1 MKKNLILIALMLLTC
16 IGTFAQ
22 SSLIATLSHDGQIK
36 AYYGIDA
43 FKEAHAAAATG
54 DVITLTGGTFN
65 ATKISKAITLRG
77 AGMLADLN
85 VNTYP
90 TIISGDIIFNVTD
103 QEHRLTIEGVK
114 FLNNVDIQGKLN
126 RPYFQKCIFNR
137 ISQGMYNGNYGNSN
151 LSFATFLNCYVNGWS
166 HATLTAFNN
175 NSTFINSCVWLPS
188 YDSYGIY
195 NSIVFT
201 NCIIRFSSNVEYLR
215 NSTVTNSIFV
225 STSTSNVGVIN
236 SNNVL
241 YGCLATGSNI
251 QNDFFKYQVAGNNK
265 VVTDITKVFQ
275 EFTGNNYRDDIS
287 FALTEEAAKTYLGTD
302 STQVGM
308 FGGPLPFDPSI
319 STLKITK
326 CNVASKSTVD
336 GKLSVDIEVSG
347 VE

>member
-43 FKEAHAAAATG
+43 FKEAHAAAVTG

-65 ATKISKAITLRG
+65 ATTITKAITLRG

-90 TIISGDIIFNVTD
+90 TIISGDITFNVSD

-114 FLNNVDIQGKLN
+114 FLNNVIIECNLN
-126 RPYFQKCIFNR
+126 RPYFQKCIFTS
-137 ISQGMYNGNYGNSN
+137 IQQSNSSN
-151 LSFATFLNCYVNGWS
+151 HKLSFATFLNCYINGWYQRYS
-166 HATLTAFNN
+166 TSSFNN
-175 NSTFINSCVWLPS
+175 NSTFINSLVWLPS
-188 YDSYGIY
+188 YNSDY

-201 NCIIRFSSNVEYLR
+201 NCIIRFSGTVDYLR

-225 STSTSNVGVIN
+225 STSTNSVGTIN

-251 QNDFFKYQVAGNNK
+251 SNIFKNQTVGNNTI
-265 VVTDITKVFQ
+265 VADITKVFK

>member
-1 MKKNLILIALMLLTC
+1 MLMTC

-43 FKEAHAAAATG
+43 FKEAHAAAVTG

-65 ATKISKAITLRG
+65 ATTISKAITLRG

-90 TIISGDIIFNVTD
+90 TIISGDITFNVTD

-114 FLNNVDIQGKLN
+114 FLNDVYIAGKLY
-126 RPYFQKCIFNR
+126 RPYFQKCIFSK
-137 ISQGMYNGNYGNSN
+137 IVQSGSN
-151 LSFATFLNCYVNGWS
+151 IGRLSFATFLNCYINGWNHGYS
-166 HATLTAFNN
+166 SSFND
-175 NSTFINSCVWLPS
+175 NSTFINSLVLLPS
-188 YDSYGIY
+188 Y
-195 NSIVFT
+195 NSNGTSNSLIFT
-201 NCIIRFSSNVEYLR
+201 NCVIRFNSTVQYLR

-225 STSTSNVGVIN
+225 STSTSDVGTIN

-251 QNDFFKYQVAGNNK
+251 SNIFKNLTVGSNTIVA
-265 VVTDITKVFQ
+265 DITKVFK
-275 EFTGNNYRDDIS
+275 EFNGNNYRDDIS
-287 FALTEEAAKTYLGTD
+287 FALTEEAATTYLGTD
-302 STQVGM
+302 NTQVGM

-319 STLKITK
+319 STLRITK

>member
-1 MKKNLILIALMLLTC
+1 MKKNLVLIALMLLTC

-43 FKEAHAAAATG
+43 FKEAHAAAVTG

-65 ATKISKAITLRG
+65 ATTISKAITLRG

-90 TIISGDIIFNVTD
+90 TIISGDITIDVSDKDN
-103 QEHRLTIEGVK
+103 RLTIEGVK
-114 FLNNVDIQGKLN
+114 FLNRTYISGELY
-126 RPYFQKCIFNR
+126 RPYFQKCIFQS
-137 ISQGMYNGNYGNSN
+137 IQNYTSTTSTKDK
-151 LSFATFLNCYVNGWS
+151 LSYATFLNCYINGVS
-166 HATLTAFNN
+166 QYAYAAFFSNV
-175 NSTFINSCVWLPS
+175 TFINSSIWLPLS
-188 YDSYGIY
+188 TY
-195 NSIVFT
+195 NSMVLT
-201 NCIIRFSSNVEYLR
+201 NCVIRFSSFIGGLS

-225 STSTSNVGVIN
+225 STSASNVGEIN

-251 QNDFFKYQVAGNNK
+251 SNIFKNQTIGNNTI
-265 VVTDITKVFQ
+265 VADITKVFQ

>member
-1 MKKNLILIALMLLTC
+1 MKRNLILFALMLMTC

-22 SSLIATLSHDGQIK
+22 SSLIATLSHDGQIT
-36 AYYGIDA
+36 AYYGINA
-43 FKEAHAAAATG
+43 LAQAHYAAVEG

-65 ATKISKAITLRG
+65 AITVTKAITLRG
-77 AGMLADLN
+77 AGMLADLD

-90 TIISGDIIFNVTD
+90 TIISGDVTIKVTSTD
-103 QEHRLTIEGVK
+103 KRLTIEGVK
-114 FLNNVDIQGKLN
+114 FLNNIYINGTLT
-126 RPYFQKCIFNR
+126 RPYFQKCIFTSIN
-137 ISQGMYNGNYGNSN
+137 QGGSSSYI
-151 LSFATFLNCYVNGWS
+151 SFATFLNCYINGWGQAYS
-166 HATLTAFNN
+166 SSFNSN
-175 NSTFINSCVWLPS
+175 TTFINSQLWLPS
-188 YDSYGIY
+188 YNANGSY
-195 NSIVFT
+195 NSMVFT
-201 NCIIRFSSNVEYLR
+201 NCVIRFSGTVEYLR

-225 STSTSNVGVIN
+225 STANSDVKNFN

-251 QNDFFKYQVAGNNK
+251 NNIFANQQVGNNTI
-265 VVTDITKVFQ
+265 VADITKVFK
-275 EFTGNNYRDDIS
+275 EFNGTNYSDNIS
-287 FALTEEAAKTYLGTD
+287 FELTEEAATTYLGTD

>member
-1 MKKNLILIALMLLTC
+1 MKKNFVLFALMLMTC

-22 SSLIATLSHDGQIK
+22 SSLIATLSHEGQIT
-36 AYYGIDA
+36 AYYGINA
-43 FKEAHAAAATG
+43 LYQAHGAAVDG

-65 ATKISKAITLRG
+65 AITITKAITLRG
-77 AGMLADLN
+77 AGMLADLD

-90 TIISGDIIFNVTD
+90 TIISGDVKISVTNTD
-103 QEHRLTIEGVK
+103 KRLTIEGVK
-114 FLNNVDIQGKLN
+114 FLNDTYIYGTLA
-126 RPYFQKCIFNR
+126 RPYFQKCIFTNIR
-137 ISQGMYNGNYGNSN
+137 QGSISASPCI
-151 LSFATFLNCYVNGWS
+151 SFATFLNCYINGWS
-166 HATLTAFNN
+166 QSYSNSFNYN
-175 NSTFINSCVWLPS
+175 TTFINCQLWLPS
-188 YDSYGIY
+188 YGTHCLE
-195 NSIVFT
+195 NSMVFT
-201 NCIIRFSSNVEYLR
+201 NCVIRFGGSVQNLR
-215 NSTVTNSIFV
+215 NSTITNSIFV
-225 STSTSNVGVIN
+225 STASSNVGNFN

-251 QNDFFKYQVAGNNK
+251 NNIFVNQQVGNNTI
-265 VVTDITKVFQ
+265 VADITKVFK
-275 EFTGNNYRDDIS
+275 EFNGSNYRDDIS
-287 FALTEEAAKTYLGTD
+287 FALTDEAATTYLGTD

>member
-1 MKKNLILIALMLLTC
+1 MKKNLVLIALMLLTC

-43 FKEAHAAAATG
+43 FKEAHAAAVAG

-65 ATKISKAITLRG
+65 ATTITKAITLRG

-90 TIISGDIIFNVTD
+90 TIISGDITFNVTD
-103 QEHRLTIEGVK
+103 KEQRLTIEGVK
-114 FLNNVDIQGKLN
+114 FLNPVTIKGELY
-126 RPYFQKCIFNR
+126 RPYFQKCIFAS
-137 ISQGMYNGNYGNSN
+137 IVQYSTGT
-151 LSFATFLNCYVNGWS
+151 LSFATFLNCYINGWNHPYS
-166 HATLTAFNN
+166 TSFNN
-175 NSTFINSCVWLPS
+175 NSTFINSLVWLPS
-188 YDSYGIY
+188 YTSTGTN
-195 NSIVFT
+195 NSMVFT
-201 NCIIRFSSNVEYLR
+201 NCVIRFSGSVEYLR

-225 STSTSNVGVIN
+225 STSTSNVGTIN

-241 YGCLATGSNI
+241 YGCLATGANI
-251 QNDFFKYQVAGNNK
+251 SVIFNNQVAGNNTI
-265 VVTDITKVFQ
+265 VADITKVFK

>member
-1 MKKNLILIALMLLTC
+1 MKKNLVLIALMLLTC

-43 FKEAHAAAATG
+43 FKEAHAAAVAG

-65 ATKISKAITLRG
+65 ATTISKAITLRG

-90 TIISGDIIFNVTD
+90 TIISGDIKFNVSD

-114 FLNNVDIQGKLN
+114 FLNNVIIECNLN
-126 RPYFQKCIFNR
+126 RPYFQKCIFTS
-137 ISQGMYNGNYGNSN
+137 IQQSN
-151 LSFATFLNCYVNGWS
+151 NTSHKLSFATFLNCYINGWNHPYS
-166 HATLTAFNN
+166 ISFNN
-175 NSTFINSCVWLPS
+175 NSTFINCLVWLPS
-188 YDSYGIY
+188 YTSTGQY

-201 NCIIRFSSNVEYLR
+201 NCIIRFSDTVGYLR

-225 STSTSNVGVIN
+225 STSASNVGTIN

-241 YGCLATGSNI
+241 YGCLATGANI
-251 QNDFFKYQVAGNNK
+251 SSIFNNQVAGNNI
-265 VVTDITKVFQ
+265 VVADITKVFK